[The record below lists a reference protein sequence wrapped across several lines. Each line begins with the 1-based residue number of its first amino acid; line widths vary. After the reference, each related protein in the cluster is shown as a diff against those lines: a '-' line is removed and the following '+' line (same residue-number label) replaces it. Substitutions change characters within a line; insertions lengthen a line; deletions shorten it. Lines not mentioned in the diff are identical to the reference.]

1 MRNFLKGIIVGIGGI
16 APGLS
21 GSVLLVILGLYQ
33 KTLTAIGTLFKDFKK
48 NVLFLLPLILGFGIG
63 VIIFSKIVNYLLGNF
78 EMYTRFAFLGLVIG
92 TIPLFY
98 KEVKKE
104 GISKRYYVIILIAL
118 LIGFSLFDINRGM
131 FPTSTEPN
139 IFQSIF
145 LGIAVAGS
153 SIVPGVDSAVILSSL
168 GLYELYV
175 SSLAN
180 FNLAVLIPAGI
191 GLVIGALVISFLIN
205 KLITKHYTITFSII
219 FGLFLSIIPNVLNN
233 SCVLGFNVQSVISIL
248 MAIIGFGVS
257 FFLGDI
263 KGNKIK
269 LKKFLK
275 SFKGMVKMKKLER
288 LTENNKN

>member
-48 NVLFLLPLILGFGIG
+48 NVLFLFPLILGFGIG
-63 VIIFSKIVNYLLGNF
+63 VIIFSKIVDYLLGNF
-78 EMYTRFAFLGLVIG
+78 EMYTRFAFLGLVVG

-131 FPTSTEPN
+131 FPTITEPN

-180 FNLAVLIPAGI
+180 FNLSVLIPAGI

-205 KLITKHYTITFSII
+205 KLISRYYTITFSII

-233 SCVLGFNVQSVISIL
+233 SCVLGFNVQSVIAIL

-263 KGNKIK
+263 KGNMTK
-269 LKKFLK
+269 LKGIFK
-275 SFKGMVKMKKLER
+275 SFKGMVNMKKVER
-288 LTENNKN
+288 LTENNKI